1 MGTITIKLP
10 NETLKVKI
18 KGDTPTVKEK
28 FAIGQLIRSVQT
40 GQDPSVKKKSK
51 PEQMFDTK
59 SGVRLAGLRATLGL
73 SEGYEDQVKALE
85 SYGLGEGDYTRDKRG
100 RLAITPSGG
109 KKLNLDLKMPTLID
123 ESGFSKY
130 DFLDLTGVVPELAGG
145 VAGAVKGAALAAPF
159 GPLAMVG
166 AGAVG
171 AAAGAGGGQ
180 AVEELGE
187 TVAGIQG
194 QSFSEVMSDVG
205 SEAALAGGVEL
216 GVGIPLWGLSKV
228 YKAFGAGKEL
238 SKSEI
243 EAAGGALNRKVVID
257 GKETLVPVTPALGS
271 VGAPSLLARAQAI
284 GEKIFGTSTRLKNN
298 NDNIQKILNDYRA
311 KVGKDATP
319 EEIGSILLQASD
331 DMYKNI
337 QGSQVKSQKVVLS
350 QLDDLIKHMGA
361 ATSKNSNL
369 DGEALDYL
377 TTAFTRA
384 NDNIANSAT
393 QIDAI
398 LQDPIF
404 KTGIFKE
411 SGIEIGYLRGIK
423 KDIDTNILDSGQK
436 DLIALSK
443 KIREFTKIGS
453 GDRPSLSFGQMY
465 QLREAIETLKGK
477 NFNIESAR
485 GVKSAI
491 TQKGLD
497 QMNDVIKELDKFMTP
512 QSVEDLLRNQS
523 SFIKDSSG
531 RTILDRA
538 DALIKE
544 HRDLYNSTMKI
555 FSDVESTS
563 GIKNLRNAVQTGEDI
578 DVKDMMGA
586 LIKNNQPETL
596 RKAFDA
602 IGTGDIAGV
611 GNKEAFRKLMAGQ
624 WLRNAMVKS
633 NIDSLTP
640 NKFNGQM
647 FLKEIDQLG
656 NTAKELFG
664 KEAGKIREL
673 GIKIAKTDFNNLT
686 KEAIEE
692 IWEGSPN
699 TIEALQGVLKA
710 TKDEANLKKFNF
722 LRQISEGRFNALQA
736 ADSLAQDTIQASE
749 VSQILK
755 NLTDPQREK
764 VKGFYLKSLVG
775 DFGSTPLTDAKSLS
789 AFAKRLI
796 DSNNSGKLK
805 EFFGENL
812 AKDMFAFGKEMD
824 FVARTVQGG
833 DLVAANIAASPLQNL
848 TKIARYAVL
857 NRILGDRNFY
867 KEVLDKYGRLSGQNV
882 DRRSAFAR
890 AFGSALRAAIPA
902 SRQAPAQAIQTV
914 AQEGAKQAQALMD
927 NTGITDQIS
936 NLQQNIPN
944 PNISSG
950 LGQVNVTQPASK
962 TGNISPILVTDPV
975 TRATFGSQ

>member
-1 MGTITIKLP
+1 
-10 NETLKVKI
+10 
-18 KGDTPTVKEK
+18 
-28 FAIGQLIRSVQT
+28 
-40 GQDPSVKKKSK
+40 
-51 PEQMFDTK
+51 
-59 SGVRLAGLRATLGL
+59 
-73 SEGYEDQVKALE
+73 
-85 SYGLGEGDYTRDKRG
+85 
-100 RLAITPSGG
+100 
-109 KKLNLDLKMPTLID
+109 
-123 ESGFSKY
+123 
-130 DFLDLTGVVPELAGG
+130 
-145 VAGAVKGAALAAPF
+145 
-159 GPLAMVG
+159 
-166 AGAVG
+166 
-171 AAAGAGGGQ
+171 
-180 AVEELGE
+180 
-187 TVAGIQG
+187 
-194 QSFSEVMSDVG
+194 
-205 SEAALAGGVEL
+205 
-216 GVGIPLWGLSKV
+216 
-228 YKAFGAGKEL
+228 
-238 SKSEI
+238 
-243 EAAGGALNRKVVID
+243 
-257 GKETLVPVTPALGS
+257 
-271 VGAPSLLARAQAI
+271 
-284 GEKIFGTSTRLKNN
+284 
-298 NDNIQKILNDYRA
+298 
-311 KVGKDATP
+311 
-319 EEIGSILLQASD
+319 
-331 DMYKNI
+331 
-337 QGSQVKSQKVVLS
+337 
-350 QLDDLIKHMGA
+350 MGA

-411 SGIEIGYLRGIK
+411 GGIQIDYLRGIK

-497 QMNDVIKELDKFMTP
+497 QMNDVVKELDKFMTP

-578 DVKDMMGA
+578 DVKDMMKA
-586 LIKNNQPETL
+586 LIRNNEPETL

-736 ADSLAQDTIQASE
+736 ADSLAQDRST
-749 VSQILK
+749 K
-755 NLTDPQREK
+755 R
-764 VKGFYLKSLVG
+764 KS
-775 DFGSTPLTDAKSLS
+775 K
-789 AFAKRLI
+789 
-796 DSNNSGKLK
+796 
-805 EFFGENL
+805 
-812 AKDMFAFGKEMD
+812 
-824 FVARTVQGG
+824 
-833 DLVAANIAASPLQNL
+833 
-848 TKIARYAVL
+848 
-857 NRILGDRNFY
+857 RILF
-867 KEVLDKYGRLSGQNV
+867 KIV
-882 DRRSAFAR
+882 
-890 AFGSALRAAIPA
+890 
-902 SRQAPAQAIQTV
+902 SR
-914 AQEGAKQAQALMD
+914 
-927 NTGITDQIS
+927 
-936 NLQQNIPN
+936 
-944 PNISSG
+944 
-950 LGQVNVTQPASK
+950 
-962 TGNISPILVTDPV
+962 
-975 TRATFGSQ
+975 